1 MAVMMS
7 GFGTGWP
14 AWAIALMWIGMI
26 AVLAILAWA
35 AYALFTRSARRPG
48 RGQGS
53 TSARSVLDQRLA
65 SGQIDIT
72 EYQRLRGLI
81 AAGDHQ
87 APAGTAGGT

>member
-14 AWAIALMWIGMI
+14 AWAIGLMWIGMI
-26 AVLAILAWA
+26 AVLALLAWA
-35 AYALFTRSARRPG
+35 AYALITRSARRPG
-48 RGQGS
+48 RGQRS

-65 SGQIDIT
+65 SGQIDTT

-81 AAGDHQ
+81 ASGDQ
-87 APAGTAGGT
+87 RAPAGTAGGT